1 MTLAKDMT
9 ATKKAKPKKKIT
21 KLEFYLALYSVLR
34 IEIEALNSAE
44 ML

>member
-1 MTLAKDMT
+1 MTLDKDT
-9 ATKKAKPKKKIT
+9 QRIKRNPKKKIT